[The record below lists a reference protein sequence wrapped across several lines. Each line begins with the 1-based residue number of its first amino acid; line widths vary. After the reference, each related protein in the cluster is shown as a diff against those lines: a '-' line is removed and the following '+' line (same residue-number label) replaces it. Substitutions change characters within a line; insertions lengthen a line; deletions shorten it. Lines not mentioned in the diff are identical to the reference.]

1 MSEKKGKEE
10 QEFKVSGSD
19 LLSTVKELV
28 HQGNVRH
35 IIIKNE
41 KGRTLVEIPLT
52 MGILGVALIPVYAA
66 VGAIAA
72 LVVRCTIVVRNTDR
86 PDTE

>member
-1 MSEKKGKEE
+1 MSKNKGTGEK
-10 QEFKVSGSD
+10 EFKVSGSE

-41 KGRTLVEIPLT
+41 NGRTLIEMPLT
-52 MGILGVALIPVYAA
+52 MGILGVALLPVYAA

-72 LVVRCTIVVRNTDR
+72 LVARCTIVVRNAEG